1 MLRIMIIDNDLKRS
15 KPLKQSLLDNGFDVI
30 AHVEDDVHLQKVC
43 CELEPDVVIMDIES
57 PSRDIL
63 DNVCMITQHNTKPVV
78 MFSQNGE
85 REMVKAATKAGVSAY
100 VVGTIPS
107 ERLTPVIEAAIA
119 RFEETKQLRDELQM
133 ANLKLDERKVVER
146 AKGIL
151 MRQRNLNED
160 EAYKMLRSMAMQ
172 RNMKL
177 SDLSNQLIDAAKMLI
192 V

>member
-1 MLRIMIIDNDLKRS
+1 M
-15 KPLKQSLLDNGFDVI
+15 
-30 AHVEDDVHLQKVC
+30 
-43 CELEPDVVIMDIES
+43 
-57 PSRDIL
+57 
-63 DNVCMITQHNTKPVV
+63 V

-85 REMVKAATKAGVSAY
+85 RGMVKAATKAGVSAY
-100 VVGTIPS
+100 VVETTPS
-107 ERLTPVIEAAIA
+107 ERLTPVIEVAIA

-146 AKGIL
+146 AKCIL

-160 EAYKMLRSMAMQ
+160 EAYNMLKSMAMQ
-172 RNMKL
+172 RNVKL